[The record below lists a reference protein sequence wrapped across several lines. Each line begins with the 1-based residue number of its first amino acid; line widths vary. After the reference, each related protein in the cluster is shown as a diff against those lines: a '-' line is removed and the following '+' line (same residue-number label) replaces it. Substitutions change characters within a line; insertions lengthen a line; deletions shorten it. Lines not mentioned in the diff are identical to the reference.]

1 MVFIWWYAKLD
12 KTNLI
17 SLCYNYFFKEYIL
30 IEITQLMIFIGA
42 SFLLCLAPGPDNIY
56 VLTQGMTKSKKAAIV
71 TTLGL
76 CSGLIIHTSAAAFGI
91 SVIFQTSELAFN
103 IVKFAG
109 AAYLLYIAYQ
119 AFKYR
124 NETLDLS
131 VQNSNSELKKLY
143 IKGFIMNIL
152 NPKVSIFFLA
162 FLPQF
167 VSVEAGN
174 IPLQM
179 VILGA
184 IFMLM
189 TIIVFSSIGIAGNL
203 LSSKLLENP
212 NIVKYMNILTSFV
225 LISLGIKLAL
235 SQR

>member
-1 MVFIWWYAKLD
+1 MIEL
-12 KTNLI
+12 TNL
-17 SLCYNYFFKEYIL
+17 Y
-30 IEITQLMIFIGA
+30 MFIAA

-76 CSGLIIHTSAAAFGI
+76 TSGLIIHTSAAAFGI
-91 SVIFQTSELAFN
+91 SVIFQTSEIAFN
-103 IVKFAG
+103 IVKYVG

-124 NETLDLS
+124 NEKLDLS
-131 VQNSNSELKKLY
+131 VQNSSSELKKLY
-143 IKGFIMNIL
+143 FKGFIMNIL

-167 VSVEAGN
+167 VNTASGN
-174 IPLQM
+174 VPMQM
-179 VILGA
+179 ITLGGV
-184 IFMLM
+184 FMVL
-189 TIIVFSSIGIAGNL
+189 TVVVFSAIGIAGNL
-203 LSSKLLENP
+203 LSSKLLEKP
-212 NIVKYMNILTSFV
+212 NIVKYMNVLTSFV
-225 LISLGIKLAL
+225 LVSLGIKLAL

>member
-1 MVFIWWYAKLD
+1 MFI
-12 KTNLI
+12 I
-17 SLCYNYFFKEYIL
+17 
-30 IEITQLMIFIGA
+30 A

-76 CSGLIIHTSAAAFGI
+76 CTGLIIHTSAAAFGI
-91 SVIFQTSELAFN
+91 SVIFKTSEIAFN

-109 AAYLLYIAYQ
+109 AGYLLYIAYQ

-124 NETLDLS
+124 NKPLDLS
-131 VQNSNSELKKLY
+131 VQNSSNELKKLY
-143 IKGFIMNIL
+143 VKGFFMNVL

-167 VSVEAGN
+167 VSPDNGSV
-174 IPLQM
+174 PMQM
-179 VILGA
+179 IMLGL
-184 IFMLM
+184 IFMAM
-189 TIIVFSSIGIAGNL
+189 TIIVFISIGVAGNI
-203 LSSKLLENP
+203 LSAKLVQKP
-212 NIVKYMNILTSFV
+212 SIVKYMNIMTSFV
-225 LISLGIKLAL
+225 LGGLAVKLAL

>member
-1 MVFIWWYAKLD
+1 MLELSNLYMFIL
-12 KTNLI
+12 
-17 SLCYNYFFKEYIL
+17 
-30 IEITQLMIFIGA
+30 A

-56 VLTQGMTKSKKAAIV
+56 VLTQGMTKSKKAALV

-91 SVIFQTSELAFN
+91 SVIFKTSEIAFN

-109 AAYLLYIAYQ
+109 AAYLLYIAFQ

-124 NETLDLS
+124 NEPLDLS
-131 VQNSNSELKKLY
+131 VQNSSNELKKLY
-143 IKGFIMNIL
+143 IKGFFMNIL

-167 VSVEAGN
+167 VTPENGSV
-174 IPLQM
+174 PMQM
-179 VILGA
+179 IILGLV
-184 IFMLM
+184 FMAL
-189 TIIVFSSIGIAGNL
+189 TIIVFSFIGIAGNL
-203 LSSKLLENP
+203 LSAKLIQKP
-212 NIVKYMNILTSFV
+212 SIVKYMNIMTSFV
-225 LISLGIKLAL
+225 LGGLAVKLAL

>member
-1 MVFIWWYAKLD
+1 M
-12 KTNLI
+12 
-17 SLCYNYFFKEYIL
+17 
-30 IEITQLMIFIGA
+30 IEITEIYMFIVA
-42 SFLLCLAPGPDNIY
+42 SFLLCLAPGTDNIY
-56 VLTQGMTKSKKAAIV
+56 VLTQGMTRSKKAAIV

-76 CSGLIIHTSAAAFGI
+76 ATGLIIHTSAAALGI

-103 IVKFAG
+103 IVKFVG

-124 NETLDLS
+124 NEKLDLS
-131 VQNSNSELKKLY
+131 IQNSTKELKKLY
-143 IKGFIMNIL
+143 FKGFIMNIL

-167 VSVEAGN
+167 VNTQAGN
-174 IPLQM
+174 IPMQM
-179 VILGA
+179 LLLGA
-184 IFMLM
+184 IFMAL

-203 LSSKLLENP
+203 LSKRLMENP
-212 NIVKYMNILTSFV
+212 SIVKYMNILTSIV
-225 LISLGIKLAL
+225 LVSLGIKLAL

>member
-1 MVFIWWYAKLD
+1 
-12 KTNLI
+12 
-17 SLCYNYFFKEYIL
+17 L
-30 IEITQLMIFIGA
+30 IELSQVLIFIGT

-76 CSGLIIHTSAAAFGI
+76 CSGLIIHTSAAALGI
-91 SVIFQTSELAFN
+91 SVIFKTSELAFN
-103 IVKFAG
+103 IVKYVG

-124 NETLDLS
+124 NEALDLS
-131 VQNSNSELKKLY
+131 VQNSSSQLKKLF
-143 IKGFIMNIL
+143 IKGFFMNIL

-167 VSVEAGN
+167 VNTQTGN
-174 IPLQM
+174 VPMQM
-179 VILGA
+179 ITLGI
-184 IFMLM
+184 IFMI
-189 TIIVFSSIGIAGNL
+189 TTVIVFSSIGIAANV
-203 LSSKLLENP
+203 LSSRLQSNP
-212 NIVKYMNILTSFV
+212 KIVKYMNIMTSTV
-225 LISLGIKLAL
+225 LVGLGIKLAL

>member
-1 MVFIWWYAKLD
+1 MIETSQLLFFI
-12 KTNLI
+12 
-17 SLCYNYFFKEYIL
+17 F
-30 IEITQLMIFIGA
+30 A

-71 TTLGL
+71 TTFGL

-91 SVIFQTSELAFN
+91 SIIFQTSEFAFN

-109 AAYLLYIAYQ
+109 VAYLLYIAFQ

-124 NETLDLS
+124 KEPLDLA
-131 VQNSNSELKKLY
+131 VQNSSNELKKLFF
-143 IKGFIMNIL
+143 KGFIMNIL

-167 VSVEAGN
+167 VNTANGN
-174 IPLQM
+174 VPLQM
-179 VILGA
+179 IILG
-184 IFMLM
+184 
-189 TIIVFSSIGIAGNL
+189 IVFMIMTVLVFSAIGISGNI
-203 LSSKLLENP
+203 LSSKLLEKP
-212 NIVKYMNILTSFV
+212 SIVKYMNILTSLV
-225 LISLGIKLAL
+225 LVSLSIKLAL